1 MTLTIHRF
9 ESVSSTNDLAIGM
22 AEEGAPEGTVV
33 VALEQTAGKGRY
45 GRHWVSPAGGLYL
58 SIILRPDVPFDKLWQ
73 TAFVSSLAAC
83 EAIGEVSGLAARIKW
98 PNDVL
103 LNGRKVCGILVETR
117 SASGR
122 MGEWESGRVGEGT
135 FKVQGST
142 SNEKTAPTASPGI
155 PQCPPCLCGSITPG
169 DPQSAIRNPKSE
181 MMRAVVVG
189 IGMNV
194 NNEAF
199 PAEIAET
206 ATSIALEVGHPISM
220 GKEEES
226 LLSHLNARYEQYVQD
241 GFDPILEAWRVL
253 DCTAGRRVEVNTPE
267 GLVTGTALE
276 VDSSGDLIVQRD
288 DGSTTRITAG
298 DVILRDA

>member
-1 MTLTIHRF
+1 VRILVHRF
-9 ESVSSTNDLAIGM
+9 ESVSSTNDVAVGM

-33 VALEQTAGKGRY
+33 IALEQTAGKGRY

-83 EAIGEVSGLAARIKW
+83 EAIGEVSGLDARIKW

-103 LNGRKVCGILVETR
+103 LNGRKVCGILVEAR
-117 SASGR
+117 
-122 MGEWESGRVGEGT
+122 GT
-135 FKVQGST
+135 SVQGSRFKVQS
-142 SNEKTAPTASPGI
+142 SRFKVR
-155 PQCPPCLCGSITPG
+155 GSI
-169 DPQSAIRNPKSE
+169 SA
-181 MMRAVVVG
+181 VVG
-189 IGMNV
+189 IGANV

-220 GKEEES
+220 AKAEES
-226 LLSHLNARYEQYVQD
+226 LLSRLGARYEHYVQD
-241 GFDPILEAWRVL
+241 GFDPILEAWRIL

-267 GLVTGTALE
+267 GLVAGTALE
-276 VDSSGDLIVQRD
+276 VDSSGDLILQRD
-288 DGSTTRITAG
+288 DGSTARITAG

>member
-1 MTLTIHRF
+1 MTFTIHRF
-9 ESVSSTNDLAIGM
+9 ESVSSTNDLAIRM

-58 SIILRPDVPFDKLWQ
+58 SIILRPDVPFDRFWQ
-73 TAFVSSLAAC
+73 IAFVSSLAAC
-83 EAIGEVSGLAARIKW
+83 EAIGEVSGLDARIKW

-103 LNGRKVCGILVETR
+103 LNGRKVCGILVEAR
-117 SASGR
+117 
-122 MGEWESGRVGEGT
+122 GT
-135 FKVQGST
+135 ERPTSNVQGPTSKVQR
-142 SNEKTAPTASPGI
+142 PTR
-155 PQCPPCLCGSITPG
+155 T
-169 DPQSAIRNPKSE
+169 
-181 MMRAVVVG
+181 AVVVG

-199 PAEIAET
+199 PGEIAET

-220 GKEEES
+220 AKAEES
-226 LLSHLNARYEQYVQD
+226 LLSHLDARYEQYVRD

-267 GLVTGTALE
+267 GLVAGTALE
-276 VDSSGDLIVQRD
+276 VDSGGDLVLQRD
-288 DGSTTRITAG
+288 DGSTARITAG
-298 DVILRDA
+298 DVLLRDA